1 MSSPNLTFRPDPGDL
16 KAISAALDEFEK
28 KVKIRIAKNALRQF
42 AREEMSLISQ
52 QNSKWLNPKHM
63 AYRVR
68 YWPSGIIW
76 LGVGYRDPAI
86 KIKGKFYS
94 NYAGSGRARRKA
106 YDAEGVGWRSHFA
119 ELGWHSWSKGMT
131 HPGTGS
137 GSGLIQRGRGWKK
150 GLRHRG
156 RGTYHIG
163 TGASRIVHQAFGPK
177 VLPYLAREVE
187 FEISKISKGRKARR
201 QNVSRF
207 L

>member
-42 AREEMSLISQ
+42 AREEMALISQ
-52 QNSKWLNPKHM
+52 RNDRYLNPKHM
-63 AYRVR
+63 AYRIKF
-68 YWPSGIIW
+68 WPKGVIW
-76 LGVGYRDPAI
+76 LGVGYRDPPV

-94 NYAGSGRARRKA
+94 DYGGSGRARRKS
-106 YDAEGVGWRSHFA
+106 YDEMGVGWRSHFA
-119 ELGWHSWSKGMT
+119 ELGWHSWAKGMT
-131 HPGTGS
+131 HPGTGARTIE
-137 GSGLIQRGRGWKK
+137 LGRAWKR

-156 RGTYHIG
+156 RGKYHIG

-187 FEISKISKGRKARR
+187 FEISKMSKGRKARR
-201 QNVSRF
+201 QKVSRF